1 MPRDSQASPLLR
13 RLKIAGYCGLAAV
26 ALALFI
32 AMCAI
37 LKDGV
42 LDREAAPQSDDATE
56 LHGSNDTAVAEP
68 SRAPG

>member
-1 MPRDSQASPLLR
+1 MPRDSHASPLLR
-13 RLKIAGYCGLAAV
+13 RLKIAGYCGLASV

-42 LDREAAPQSDDATE
+42 LDREATLQSDDATE

-68 SRAPG
+68 SRTPG

>member
-1 MPRDSQASPLLR
+1 MPRDSHASPLLR
-13 RLKIAGYCGLAAV
+13 RLKIAGYCGLVAI

-42 LDREAAPQSDDATE
+42 LDREGAPQSDDATE
-56 LHGSNDTAVAEP
+56 LHGSNDTAVVEP
-68 SRAPG
+68 GRTPG